1 AYDKSG
7 RLIAEVN
14 HYGDMTEYRYD
25 ANNKIVATTR
35 YATRLT
41 AGQLAILQNPDSVFE
56 PGAIRPAA
64 SGADLWS
71 WSVYDKLGQVVA
83 SIAGDGSVA
92 TMAYDKAGHLVAT
105 TAYAVK
111 LTAGQHAG
119 VLPTPPRP
127 PDRP

>member
-1 AYDKSG
+1 YDKLGRLRIATDPVGLNRYYAYDKAG

-56 PGAIRPAA
+56 PGAIRP
-64 SGADLWS
+64 
-71 WSVYDKLGQVVA
+71 
-83 SIAGDGSVA
+83 
-92 TMAYDKAGHLVAT
+92 
-105 TAYAVK
+105 
-111 LTAGQHAG
+111 
-119 VLPTPPRP
+119 
-127 PDRP
+127 